1 MKIEYLRHP
10 DAPPGS
16 PPVAAAAGDLV
27 FVGGQLAVH
36 PTEGIPAE
44 ANLLPH
50 YYWHGSS
57 IHKQLTYIYGN
68 LDEHLKQLGS
78 SLRRC
83 LKINSYHTDS
93 AEVDMALRVRRDWFD
108 TDSAPPSSLLHV
120 PELPVH
126 GATVCL
132 DMTTLR
138 SGASLDREKVEIQRV
153 QPIGQV
159 AAIGWSVYSQAMR
172 GGGFILTR
180 GTTPTGPRGPIE
192 EIVPHPE
199 LAYRHNPIRFQTAYV
214 LEYLRKLLSDSDCSF
229 QDVVRAEIYL
239 DRMEDYAVFDEVW
252 QEYFP
257 VDPPARV
264 VICSPMVVPHA
275 IVEIELVAVDPR
287 GPYRKEV
294 IHTDDAPT
302 PLGGEPQAVRAGP
315 YLFLSTQM
323 ATDYRRGL
331 APDARPD
338 PNFPFHSSAIQLQAA
353 YILKNVESI
362 CHAAGTGIQNLV
374 KRRAIHTDLRDH
386 VEADRLSREATG
398 DRLPPTTCFRTESPL
413 VVPGCS
419 VQYDLTAVIPD

>member
-78 SLRRC
+78 SLWRC

-108 TDSAPPSSLLHV
+108 TDSAPPSSLPHV

-138 SGASLDREKVEIQRV
+138 SGASLDREK
-153 QPIGQV
+153 
-159 AAIGWSVYSQAMR
+159 
-172 GGGFILTR
+172 
-180 GTTPTGPRGPIE
+180 
-192 EIVPHPE
+192 
-199 LAYRHNPIRFQTAYV
+199 
-214 LEYLRKLLSDSDCSF
+214 
-229 QDVVRAEIYL
+229 
-239 DRMEDYAVFDEVW
+239 
-252 QEYFP
+252 
-257 VDPPARV
+257 
-264 VICSPMVVPHA
+264 
-275 IVEIELVAVDPR
+275 VEIELVAVDPR

-386 VEADRLSREATG
+386 VEADRLWREATG
-398 DRLPPTTCFRTESPL
+398 DRLPPTTCSRTESPL

-419 VQYDLTAVIPD
+419 VQCDLTAVIPD